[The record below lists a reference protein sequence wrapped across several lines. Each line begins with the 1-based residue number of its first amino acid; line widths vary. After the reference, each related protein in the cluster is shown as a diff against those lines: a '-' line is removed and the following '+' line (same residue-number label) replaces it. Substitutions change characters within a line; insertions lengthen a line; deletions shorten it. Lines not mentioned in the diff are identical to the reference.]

1 MPGAPLTTEAVVL
14 NKRLPSDSYQ
24 SFTVFSPV
32 EGVLLVLQ
40 RVSRKPSA
48 THQTLD
54 LFDEVSLGL
63 ETSNQG
69 QTWFVKEARLLQ
81 RHGGIGRDYERLRLA
96 SAFASL
102 VVRNPGNEEGR
113 ARVHALLRTGFSAF
127 ASSTRPDVVA
137 FKCLYTFARDE
148 GYPVRQHWLASL
160 PASLHA
166 IADRWLRTPLAEL
179 PASEPHPE
187 EAQRLQPL
195 LEHFLRSHTEILME

>member
-24 SFTVFSPV
+24 TFTVFSPV
-32 EGVLLVLQ
+32 QGVLLVLQ

-69 QTWFVKEARLLQ
+69 QTWFVKEARLIH
-81 RHGGIGRDYERLRLA
+81 RHSGIGRDYERLRLA

-102 VVRNPGNEEGR
+102 AARNPGNEEGR
-113 ARVHALLRTGFSAF
+113 ARVYALLRTAFAAF
-127 ASSTRPDVVA
+127 ASSDRPEVVA
-137 FKCLYTFARDE
+137 FKSLYSFARDE
-148 GYPVRQHWLASL
+148 GYPVRQHWLVSL
-160 PASLHA
+160 PAPLHA
-166 IADRWLRTPLAEL
+166 IADRWLRTPLADL
-179 PASEPHPE
+179 PAKEPHPE

-195 LEHFLRSHTEILME
+195 LEHFLRGHTEILME